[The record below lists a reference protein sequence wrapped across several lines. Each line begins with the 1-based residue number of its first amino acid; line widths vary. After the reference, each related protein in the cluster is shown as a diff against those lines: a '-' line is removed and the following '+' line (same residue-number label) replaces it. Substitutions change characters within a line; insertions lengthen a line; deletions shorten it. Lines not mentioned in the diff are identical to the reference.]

1 MKTYDE
7 YRACVE
13 HALGP
18 MLESLGEIPDRLLE
32 AMRYSLEA
40 GGKRLRPV
48 MLLAA
53 CEMAGGTGGGGD
65 ALCLRAGDD
74 PYLQPDP

>member
-1 MKTYDE
+1 MRTYEE

-13 HALGP
+13 NALGP

-53 CEMAGGTGGGGD
+53 CEMPGGD
-65 ALCLRAGDD
+65 RTLAVSFACAIEMIHT
-74 PYLQPDP
+74 

>member
-1 MKTYDE
+1 MKMYAE
-7 YRACVE
+7 YQALVE
-13 HALGP
+13 HSLAP
-18 MLESLGEIPDRLLE
+18 MLESLGYIPERLLE

-53 CEMAGGTGGGGD
+53 CEMAGGD
-65 ALCLRAGDD
+65 AELALPFACARRSAGDG
-74 PYLQPDP
+74 Q

>member
-1 MKTYDE
+1 MRTYEE
-7 YRACVE
+7 YRSLVE
-13 HALGP
+13 RSLGP
-18 MLESLGEIPDRLLE
+18 VLESLGEIPDRLLE
-32 AMRYSLEA
+32 AMRYSLLA

-53 CEMAGGTGGGGD
+53 CEMAGG

-74 PYLQPDP
+74 PYLQPHP